1 MCTFFYILRTPTIWV
16 MGQLQAGELLLCLGG
31 RTHTRGS
38 IDTLGGGGGTP
49 PVCYNLTTPLA
60 KAFQCWHSAC
70 SFETSACRLLTSNES
85 LIPSRESCLCLLPSP
100 SLLTIPSCSLS
111 SDSLSLTIS
120 CCKKKYIIT
129 I

>member
-1 MCTFFYILRTPTIWV
+1 MYFFIYIADSNYLGDGAVAGRRTATVFGWQNIHL
-16 MGQLQAGELLLCLGG
+16 GQYRHPGG
-31 RTHTRGS
+31 R
-38 IDTLGGGGGTP
+38 GGTP

-60 KAFQCWHSAC
+60 KAFQCWHSDC

-120 CCKKKYIIT
+120 CCKNIYII
-129 I
+129 III